1 MQVDHSKNHKWQWVI
16 VYLIKRGFLSLLG
29 LSRTLKILLRAHWLL
44 RRVTYE
50 VAGIKYGDEFQNLA
64 LGLSDELLATFIA
77 TGDRVADLGC
87 GAGRWARVSARTAS
101 QVFGIDT
108 NPAAISEAE
117 SLGGNVQYLNIDLS
131 TNLDDMPEVDL
142 VLMIHFLEHIE
153 NTSEL
158 LNGLQQK
165 TKRIVIEVPDFEGDP
180 LNYPRLWTGEPFY
193 YDTDHVREFTLT
205 ELLSLL
211 KETGWYAVHISQK
224 GGTLLIV
231 AE

>member
-1 MQVDHSKNHKWQWVI
+1 MQVDHSKSRKWQWTI

-29 LSRTLKILLRAHWLL
+29 LSRTLKIFLRAHWLL

-64 LGLSDELLATFIA
+64 LGLSDGLLASFIG

-87 GAGRWARVSARTAS
+87 GAGRWARVSARTAG

-108 NPAAISEAE
+108 NPVAISEAV

-131 TNLDDMPEVDL
+131 TNLADMPEVDL

-153 NTSEL
+153 NTSQL

-180 LNYPRLWTGEPFY
+180 LNYPRLWIGEPFY

-211 KETGWYAVHISQK
+211 KETGWHAVHISQK